1 MFTDFDDYLSSSFSD
16 DYWSDEGISIA
27 EAMLCKFSDED
38 WLIIKEQLKHRN
50 YPWLERCANVL
61 GDFNDSKSM
70 KLLIKFL
77 DIDDVEVQIAALDS
91 INSLL
96 SMAVITKDT
105 NNDLIGKINKVQS
118 SNTVIKIMLDSLK
131 KRVGCG

>member
-1 MFTDFDDYLSSSFSD
+1 MFIEFDNYLLSCFSD
-16 DYWSDEGISIA
+16 DYWSDEGINFA
-27 EAMLCKFSDED
+27 EIKLCRFSNED
-38 WLIIKEQLKHRN
+38 WLVMNEKWRN
-50 YPWLERCANVL
+50 RDSFWLIRCADVL

-70 KLLIKFL
+70 ELLISFL

-96 SMAVITKDT
+96 SMDVITKDI
-105 NNDLIGKINKVQS
+105 NNDLIDKINKVQS
-118 SNTVIKIMLDSLK
+118 SSTVIKIMLDSLK